1 MVLFQKLQAYSQVY
15 FNEKLFNLEKAPGR
29 QDNSVL
35 FSKKEGRLRNEME
48 NMATRKCDNKET
60 VKP

>member
-1 MVLFQKLQAYSQVY
+1 MVKVASSFSGS
-15 FNEKLFNLEKAPGR
+15 LFNLEKTPGR